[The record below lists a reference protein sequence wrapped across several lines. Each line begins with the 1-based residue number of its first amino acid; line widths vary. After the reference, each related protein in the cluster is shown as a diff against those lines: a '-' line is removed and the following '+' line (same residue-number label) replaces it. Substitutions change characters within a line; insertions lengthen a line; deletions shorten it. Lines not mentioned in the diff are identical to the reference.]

1 MKTAFLCP
9 YFGKFPKHIQLW
21 LNSCGTNK
29 DTTFFIFTDDKQQL
43 DYPDNFVVNYTT
55 FEELKADFQKK
66 FDFEICLPGIY
77 KLGDYKPLYGYLFEE
92 LIKDY
97 DAWGYLDVPD
107 EICGKVSDFV
117 NEEAFSKSDKLMARG
132 HMTIFRNTPEVNRRF
147 MADTG
152 ENFDYKDI
160 FSSDHFYN
168 FEEIAKVEENKNT
181 ENDSKNVTTKNNKT
195 ENTTSD
201 KSAQNTT
208 SKKSNDTKNQNKK
221 STDKTEDKKS
231 VDPTFKY
238 PVIGEVLT
246 EYAKD
251 KLVYSNTL
259 DEWITHTG
267 IDIKAEKTT
276 VVKAS
281 ADGTVKAIK
290 TDPRYG
296 LTVVIEHTNGFSTV
310 YSNLL
315 TAEFVKEGE
324 KVTSGQTIGT
334 VGNTASF
341 EILDESHLH
350 FEILKNGEQIDPNM
364 YLKSGDVVKN

>member
-1 MKTAFLCP
+1 MNNN
-9 YFGKFPKHIQLW
+9 KFYKIGVAVSVLLIGIIVACIVIAQ
-21 LNSCGTNK
+21 K
-29 DTTFFIFTDDKQQL
+29 QDDK
-43 DYPDNFVVNYTT
+43 VA
-55 FEELKADFQKK
+55 KAEDF
-66 FDFEICLPGIY
+66 PS
-77 KLGDYKPLYGYLFEE
+77 
-92 LIKDY
+92 
-97 DAWGYLDVPD
+97 
-107 EICGKVSDFV
+107 VSSSTNIV
-117 NEEAFSKSDKLMARG
+117 EN
-132 HMTIFRNTPEVNRRF
+132 EVNV
-147 MADTG
+147 AEQTD
-152 ENFDYKDI
+152 
-160 FSSDHFYN
+160 

-181 ENDSKNVTTKNNKT
+181 ENTKSDSKNATTKNKKT
-195 ENTTSD
+195 ENTTTE

-208 SKKSNDTKNQNKK
+208 SKKS
-221 STDKTEDKKS
+221 TDKENTNKTEEQKS

-238 PVIGEVLT
+238 PVTGEVLT

-259 DEWITHTG
+259 GEWITHTG

-296 LTVVIEHTNGFSTV
+296 LTVVIEHANGFSTV

-364 YLKSGDVVKN
+364 YLKSGDSVKN

>member
-1 MKTAFLCP
+1 MNNN
-9 YFGKFPKHIQLW
+9 KFYKIGVAVSVL
-21 LNSCGTNK
+21 LIGVIVSCIVIAQK
-29 DTTFFIFTDDKQQL
+29 QDDKVAKAE
-43 DYPDNFVVNYTT
+43 DFPSVSSSTNVVEN
-55 FEELKADFQKK
+55 
-66 FDFEICLPGIY
+66 
-77 KLGDYKPLYGYLFEE
+77 
-92 LIKDY
+92 
-97 DAWGYLDVPD
+97 
-107 EICGKVSDFV
+107 
-117 NEEAFSKSDKLMARG
+117 
-132 HMTIFRNTPEVNRRF
+132 EVNV
-147 MADTG
+147 AEQTD
-152 ENFDYKDI
+152 
-160 FSSDHFYN
+160 

-208 SKKSNDTKNQNKK
+208 SKKSNDTENQNKK
-221 STDKTEDKKS
+221 GTDKTEDKKS
-231 VDPTFKY
+231 VNPTFKY
-238 PVIGEVLT
+238 PVTGDVLT

-259 DEWITHTG
+259 GEWITHTG
-267 IDIKAEKTT
+267 IDIKTEKTT

-315 TAEFVKEGE
+315 TA
-324 KVTSGQTIGT
+324 
-334 VGNTASF
+334 GNTASF

-364 YLKSGDVVKN
+364 YLKSGDVIKN

>member
-1 MKTAFLCP
+1 MNNN
-9 YFGKFPKHIQLW
+9 KFYKIGVAVSVLLIGVIVACIVIAQ
-21 LNSCGTNK
+21 K
-29 DTTFFIFTDDKQQL
+29 QDDKVAKAE
-43 DYPDNFVVNYTT
+43 DFPSVSSSTNVVEN
-55 FEELKADFQKK
+55 
-66 FDFEICLPGIY
+66 
-77 KLGDYKPLYGYLFEE
+77 
-92 LIKDY
+92 
-97 DAWGYLDVPD
+97 
-107 EICGKVSDFV
+107 
-117 NEEAFSKSDKLMARG
+117 
-132 HMTIFRNTPEVNRRF
+132 EVNV
-147 MADTG
+147 AEQTD
-152 ENFDYKDI
+152 
-160 FSSDHFYN
+160 

-267 IDIKAEKTT
+267 IDIKADKTS
-276 VVKAS
+276 VIKAS
-281 ADGTVKAIK
+281 ADGVVTSILN
-290 TDPRYG
+290 DPRYG
-296 LTVVIEHTNGFSTV
+296 LTVVISHDEGYETI

-315 TAEFVKEGE
+315 TAEFVVEGE
-324 KVTSGQTIGT
+324 EVKQGQTIGT
-334 VGNTASF
+334 AGNTASF
-341 EILDESHLH
+341 ESGMESHLH
-350 FEILKNGEQIDPNM
+350 FEIMQDGKYLNPSI
-364 YLKSGDVVKN
+364 YLK

>member
-1 MKTAFLCP
+1 MNNN
-9 YFGKFPKHIQLW
+9 KFYKIGVAVSVLLIGVIVACIVIAQKQDNKVAKAEDFP
-21 LNSCGTNK
+21 SVSSSTN
-29 DTTFFIFTDDKQQL
+29 
-43 DYPDNFVVNYTT
+43 VVEN
-55 FEELKADFQKK
+55 
-66 FDFEICLPGIY
+66 
-77 KLGDYKPLYGYLFEE
+77 
-92 LIKDY
+92 
-97 DAWGYLDVPD
+97 
-107 EICGKVSDFV
+107 
-117 NEEAFSKSDKLMARG
+117 
-132 HMTIFRNTPEVNRRF
+132 EVNV
-147 MADTG
+147 AEQTD
-152 ENFDYKDI
+152 
-160 FSSDHFYN
+160 

-201 KSAQNTT
+201 KSGQNTT
-208 SKKSNDTKNQNKK
+208 SKKSNDTENQNKK

-238 PVIGEVLT
+238 PVTGEVLT

-259 DEWITHTG
+259 GEWITHTG

-364 YLKSGDVVKN
+364 YLKSGDVIKN

>member
-1 MKTAFLCP
+1 M
-9 YFGKFPKHIQLW
+9 
-21 LNSCGTNK
+21 
-29 DTTFFIFTDDKQQL
+29 
-43 DYPDNFVVNYTT
+43 
-55 FEELKADFQKK
+55 LK
-66 FDFEICLPGIY
+66 
-77 KLGDYKPLYGYLFEE
+77 
-92 LIKDY
+92 
-97 DAWGYLDVPD
+97 
-107 EICGKVSDFV
+107 
-117 NEEAFSKSDKLMARG
+117 
-132 HMTIFRNTPEVNRRF
+132 
-147 MADTG
+147 
-152 ENFDYKDI
+152 ENL
-160 FSSDHFYN
+160 
-168 FEEIAKVEENKNT
+168 AKVEENKNT

-208 SKKSNDTKNQNKK
+208 SKKSNDTENQNKK

-238 PVIGEVLT
+238 PVTGEVLT

-259 DEWITHTG
+259 GEWITHTG

-364 YLKSGDVVKN
+364 YLKSVN

>member
-1 MKTAFLCP
+1 MNNN
-9 YFGKFPKHIQLW
+9 KFYKIGVAVSVLLIGVIVACIVIAQ
-21 LNSCGTNK
+21 K
-29 DTTFFIFTDDKQQL
+29 QDDKVAKAE
-43 DYPDNFVVNYTT
+43 DFPSVSSSTNVVEN
-55 FEELKADFQKK
+55 
-66 FDFEICLPGIY
+66 
-77 KLGDYKPLYGYLFEE
+77 
-92 LIKDY
+92 
-97 DAWGYLDVPD
+97 
-107 EICGKVSDFV
+107 
-117 NEEAFSKSDKLMARG
+117 
-132 HMTIFRNTPEVNRRF
+132 EVNV
-147 MADTG
+147 AEQTD
-152 ENFDYKDI
+152 
-160 FSSDHFYN
+160 

-195 ENTTSD
+195 E
-201 KSAQNTT
+201 NTT

-259 DEWITHTG
+259 GEWITHTG

>member
-1 MKTAFLCP
+1 MNNN
-9 YFGKFPKHIQLW
+9 KFYKIGVAVSVLLIGIIVACIVIAQ
-21 LNSCGTNK
+21 K
-29 DTTFFIFTDDKQQL
+29 QDDK
-43 DYPDNFVVNYTT
+43 VA
-55 FEELKADFQKK
+55 KAEDF
-66 FDFEICLPGIY
+66 PS
-77 KLGDYKPLYGYLFEE
+77 
-92 LIKDY
+92 
-97 DAWGYLDVPD
+97 
-107 EICGKVSDFV
+107 VSSSTNIV
-117 NEEAFSKSDKLMARG
+117 EN
-132 HMTIFRNTPEVNRRF
+132 EVNV
-147 MADTG
+147 AEQTD
-152 ENFDYKDI
+152 
-160 FSSDHFYN
+160 

-181 ENDSKNVTTKNNKT
+181 ENTKSDSKNATTKNKKT
-195 ENTTSD
+195 ENTTTE

-208 SKKSNDTKNQNKK
+208 SKKSIDKENTN
-221 STDKTEDKKS
+221 KTEEQKS

-238 PVIGEVLT
+238 PVTGEVLT

-259 DEWITHTG
+259 GEWITHTG

-296 LTVVIEHTNGFSTV
+296 LTVVIEHANGFSTV

-364 YLKSGDVVKN
+364 YLKSGDSVKN